1 MYNYEHL
8 SNLTNSELVAL
19 ANDPIRRNTA
29 SDSDKNKLILYLAER
44 LEELD
49 YMVEATLD
57 GQTPEI

>member
-8 SNLTNSELVAL
+8 SNLTNKELVTL

-57 GQTPEI
+57 GQEPEI

>member
-8 SNLTNSELVAL
+8 SNLTNTELVTL

-57 GQTPEI
+57 GQEREI